1 MAKKASEKQ
10 DAWTLDEAAYEFLGQ
25 VIAARDT
32 EMYEQ
37 MLAENI
43 AQGNTADMDAY
54 FAKHDAK
61 NLKKLAQCEEKY
73 PWKTA
78 TIVPLMRIVKVAA
91 FVFVFLSVSVSVA
104 MAASPEFRAEAV
116 RLLQTDQGE
125 YTTLEIVIDPDAFA
139 DVPEGWEGSCFP
151 SYIPEGFEVDEIL
164 SLPECCDV
172 ILSGKT
178 SNLRVHFAEY
188 GDSVV
193 CNLDTENA
201 TMKEILIQGQMAT
214 MAIKEKTIHIYW
226 LDGLHYHILSTN
238 GLDENTAIEIAQSVR
253 KIK

>member
-37 MLAENI
+37 MLEENI
-43 AQGNTADMDAY
+43 AQENTADMDAY

-91 FVFVFLSVSVSVA
+91 FVFVFLSVSVSLA

-125 YTTLEIVIDPDAFA
+125 YTTLEMAIDQDVFA

-151 SYIPEGFEVDEIL
+151 SYIPEGFEVKQII
-164 SLPECCDV
+164 SFPESNVVSYWKDSAYERIYFSEDGPNTV
-172 ILSGKT
+172 
-178 SNLRVHFAEY
+178 SNL
-188 GDSVV
+188 
-193 CNLDTENA
+193 NTENA
-201 TMKEILIQGQMAT
+201 VIREITIQGKEVI
-214 MAIKEKTIHIYW
+214 MAIKENSIHIYW
-226 LDGLHYHILSTN
+226 LDGLHYHILSTD
-238 GLDENTAIEIAQSVR
+238 GLDENTAIKIAESVK